1 MTPPTEPRRAAR
13 CPICARP
20 ATPASRPF
28 CSPRC
33 AEVDLGRW
41 LTGQYVVPGQPEELD
56 EDLPQERAS
65 TEVR

>member
-1 MTPPTEPRRAAR
+1 MTTPTVPRHLAH

-20 ATPASRPF
+20 ASRASEPF

-41 LTGQYVVPGQPEELD
+41 LTGHYVVAGKPEELD
-56 EDLPQERAS
+56 EDLPPEDGE
-65 TEVR
+65 TEGE